1 MLYALKLIN
10 SLLVMGVVA
19 ILILVLSG
27 AEACSQTKGVNE
39 VVESQKV
46 QQITD
51 NSLSLIKN
59 QVFPHTPVGHQPGHL
74 YYFISFSMPDSLIK
88 AYMLD
93 AIWTGGTLVLRG
105 VKPHMNLHQFIFEK
119 IYPLANYKGAHAEV
133 DIDPNL
139 YELFD
144 ITAVPTIVL
153 TSTSEKPRCM
163 RGKGKSSG
171 CLPEAEE
178 NYFKVSGNVSTTWA
192 LERFEEAGVQVTLF
206 QEQLAKRETLQKNLS
221 EPEMRPPLDNKTESL
236 FRGDWEAALLP
247 DQPRISDLLA
257 KQGLGE
263 LENGAIGDKSIVQA
277 LHQPPAQQPRSF
289 YETNS

>member
-27 AEACSQTKGVNE
+27 AEARSQTKGANE
-39 VVESQKV
+39 AVESQKI

-59 QVFPHTPVGHQPGHL
+59 HVFPHTTVGHQPGYL
-74 YYFISFSMPDSLIK
+74 YYFISFSMPDPLIK

-105 VKPHMNLHQFIFEK
+105 VTPKMNLHQFIFTK
-119 IYPLANYKGAHAEV
+119 IYPLVNYKGAHAEV

-144 ITAVPTIVL
+144 ITAVPSIVL
-153 TSTSEKPRCM
+153 APTNEKPRCVK
-163 RGKGKSSG
+163 GKGKSSG

-192 LERFEEAGVQVTLF
+192 LERFEEAGAQVALL
-206 QEQLAKRETLQKNLS
+206 QERLAKRETLQKNLT
-221 EPEMRPPLDNKTESL
+221 EPEMRPQLDNKTESL

-247 DQPRISDLLA
+247 DQSGVSDLLA

-263 LENGAIGDKSIVQA
+263 LENGAIGDKSVVEA
-277 LHQPPAQQPRSF
+277 LHEKPAPQPRVLL
-289 YETNS
+289 